1 MAVYQISRIQHRR
14 GTSGEL
20 PDALANGEIG
30 MTTDTGEV
38 FIGAADHPSVA
49 GRKSY
54 PYQNIKILTELDVQ
68 RGIKGDTYYHGS
80 LAGARCPRNGVWSS
94 VIPLFAHGA
103 RDFATYDF
111 SLSANNGSTRAI
123 GTLSIC
129 VHATDP
135 DLSTVDVKTNS
146 VMGWSTTKDYLDTGY
161 VAGSAPAQVSSAGNF
176 KLTRFDIEGFDTGVT
191 WLSFLND
198 IPAGPEFILSV
209 SGREWSNP
217 SV

>member
-20 PDALANGEIG
+20 PDALADGEIG

-38 FIGAADHPSVA
+38 FYGAPNHPAVS
-49 GRKSY
+49 GRRSY

-68 RGIKGDTYYHGS
+68 RGIKGDVYYHGA
-80 LAGARCPRNGVWSS
+80 LAGARCPSNGAWTS
-94 VIPLFAHGA
+94 VVPLFAHGA

-111 SLSANNGSTRAI
+111 AISGNNRSTKAM
-123 GTLSIC
+123 GTIDVC
-129 VHATDP
+129 VHPTDP
-135 DLSTVDVKTNS
+135 DQSIVTVKTTT
-146 VMGWSTTKDYLDTGY
+146 VMGWAPSANLLDT
-161 VAGSAPAQVSSAGNF
+161 NHF
-176 KLTRFDIEGFDTGVT
+176 KITRLDSEGRDSGVT
-191 WLSFLND
+191 WLSFRND
-198 IPAGPEFILSV
+198 VGPEFILSV

>member
-20 PDALANGEIG
+20 PDALADGEIG

-38 FIGAADHPSVA
+38 FYGAPNHPAVS
-49 GRKSY
+49 GRRSY

-68 RGIKGDTYYHGS
+68 RGIKGDVYYHGA
-80 LAGARCPRNGVWSS
+80 LAGARCPSTGTWVS
-94 VIPLFAHGA
+94 VIPLFGHGV

-111 SLSANNGSTRAI
+111 ALSANNRNTKVL
-123 GTLSIC
+123 GTIDVC
-129 VHATDP
+129 VHPTDP
-135 DLSTVDVKTNS
+135 DQSVVTVKTS
-146 VMGWSTTKDYLDTGY
+146 VVMGWSIDPNILNT
-161 VAGSAPAQVSSAGNF
+161 NHF
-176 KLTRFDIEGFDTGVT
+176 KVTRFDIEGQDSGVT
-191 WLSFLND
+191 WLSFRND
-198 IPAGPEFILSV
+198 IGPEFILSV

>member
-20 PDALANGEIG
+20 PDALADGEIG

-38 FIGAADHPSVA
+38 FIGASDHPAVS

-68 RGIKGDTYYHGS
+68 RGIKGDVYYHGA
-80 LAGARCPRNGVWSS
+80 LVGARCPRNGVWSS
-94 VIPLFAHGA
+94 VVPLFAHSS

-111 SLSANNGSTRAI
+111 ALSANNRSTKVV
-123 GTLSIC
+123 GTLSVC
-129 VHATDP
+129 VHPTDP
-135 DLSTVDVKTNS
+135 DQSIVTVKTHS
-146 VMGWSTTKDYLDTGY
+146 VMGWSETRDYLDTIVGD
-161 VAGSAPAQVSSAGNF
+161 ASRPGKF
-176 KLTRFDIEGFDTGVT
+176 KLTRFDNEGLDSGVT

-198 IPAGPEFILSV
+198 VPAGSEFILSV